1 MTADMDCKEMI
12 LSNDYADLILDF
24 PAGEGMIPD
33 GEDGGYC
40 VIPVTVEQQAVFIP
54 RQSAGVPSLD
64 RYAYRYMPKLY
75 GLMQRNFD
83 PVSLEKS
90 GVISVQRQPLS
101 LTGQGVVLA
110 FADTGIDYRNEVFR
124 KADGSTRILALWDQ
138 TVQSG
143 TPPEGYYYGSEYT
156 REEINRALAAE
167 NPYEIVPSRDEIGH
181 GTALASVAAGSVTDG
196 GLTFR
201 GAAPDADIVVV
212 KLKECKPY
220 LRDYYL
226 ISEETAYSETD
237 IMLAVKYI
245 QEFLISFER
254 PVVLCLG
261 IGTNWGDHTG
271 SSPLA
276 RYLSALGTRRGM
288 EIVICGG
295 NEGSAAHHAQGRL
308 EIGNGNLEYKDVEIR
323 VGERERGFFLE
334 IWGNMTDTLLVEIG
348 SPGGETLPSV
358 SPVLG
363 RSISYRFVY
372 EQTEVEVYNVRVES
386 DTGQQLILMRFS
398 APTAGIWRIRVSAGG
413 AVQNGNFHM
422 WLPITAFLSGE
433 TYFLEPAAEV
443 TLTEPSNAVN
453 VLTLSAYN
461 DENNSFYIASGRGY
475 TRNNRIKP
483 DLSAPGVNVSAVNGR
498 ATGSSI
504 AAAIAAGG
512 AAQFMQWAVVERNRP
527 FVNSADVRNYFIRGA
542 VRETDTT
549 YPNRQWGYGRFHLE
563 GTFDSIAGI

>member
-1 MTADMDCKEMI
+1 MI
-12 LSNDYADLILDF
+12 LSDDYADLILDF
-24 PAGEGMIPD
+24 PAGEGNVPG
-33 GEDGGYC
+33 GEEGGYC
-40 VIPVTVEQQAVFIP
+40 VLPITAEQQVVFIP
-54 RQSAGVPSLD
+54 GRLADVPSLD

-90 GVISVQRQPLS
+90 GILSVQRQPLS

-110 FADTGIDYRNEVFR
+110 FADTGIDYQNEVFR
-124 KADGSTRILALWDQ
+124 RADGSSRILALWDQ

-143 TPPEGYYYGSEYT
+143 TAPEGYYYGSEYT

-181 GTALASVAAGSVTDG
+181 GTALASVAAGSG
-196 GLTFR
+196 ITFR

-226 ISEETAYSETD
+226 ISGETAYSETD

-271 SSPLA
+271 SSPLG
-276 RYLSALGTRRGM
+276 RYLSALGARRGM
-288 EIVICGG
+288 EIVVCGG
-295 NEGSAAHHAQGRL
+295 NEGSAAHHAQERL
-308 EIGNGNLEYKDVEIR
+308 EIGNGDSDYKDVEIR
-323 VGERERGFFLE
+323 VGEGERGFLVE
-334 IWGNMTDTLLVEIG
+334 LWGNMTDTFLVEIG
-348 SPGGETLPSV
+348 SPGGETLPPV
-358 SPVLG
+358 SPSLG
-363 RSISYRFVY
+363 QSIFRRFVY
-372 EQTEVEVYNVRVES
+372 EQTKVEVYNVQVES
-386 DTGQQLILMRFS
+386 DTGQQLVLMRFFM
-398 APTAGIWRIRVSAGG
+398 PTAGIWRIRVTARG
-413 AVQNGNFHM
+413 AVQNGMFHM
-422 WLPITAFLSGE
+422 WLPITAFLTAE

-443 TLTEPSNAVN
+443 TLTEPSNAAN

-461 DENNSFYIASGRGY
+461 DENNSFYIGSGRGY

-483 DLSAPGVNVSAVNGR
+483 DLSAPGVNVSTVNGEV
-498 ATGSSI
+498 TGSSV

-542 VRETDTT
+542 VREADIT
-549 YPNRQWGYGRFHLE
+549 YPNRQWGYGRFNLQ